1 MAVSNKEMMDM
12 LKADQMPEQTPP
24 PSEQGAMTAPMSS
37 PMTTPE
43 PQEGNM
49 EQARLNVMMALDM
62 LQNALQEFG
71 MESEEGMALQKVVG
85 DLTSKFGE
93 RESSTRELMPAE
105 IMNLIQTLPQAG
117 GANARG
123 KGHCSSAST
132 RYSATTHAH
141 IELHMEL
148 FKPRGNMSPR
158 RPTDNT
164 QQNGQI
170 VNTPRYA
177 TFGGLKDAA
186 KIGSKNKMT
195 LSKPGDGK
203 KVI

>member
-1 MAVSNKEMMDM
+1 MAVSDKEMMAM
-12 LKADQMPEQTPP
+12 LKGNQMPEQTPP
-24 PSEQGAMTAPMSS
+24 PSEQGAMTAPMGS

-85 DLTSKFGE
+85 DITSQFGE

-117 GANARG
+117 GATPEARAIAQAPIPG
-123 KGHCSSAST
+123 TQQPPCQYRSYKWNFSNHGAICRLAVL
-132 RYSATTHAH
+132 RTTHSKTGR
-141 IELHMEL
+141 LL
-148 FKPRGNMSPR
+148 TRLV
-158 RPTDNT
+158 T
-164 QQNGQI
+164 QLSAALKTQ
-170 VNTPRYA
+170 PKS
-177 TFGGLKDAA
+177 GLR
-186 KIGSKNKMT
+186 T
-195 LSKPGDGK
+195 R
-203 KVI
+203 

>member
-93 RESSTRELMPAE
+93 RESSNPRTHACRNYESYS
-105 IMNLIQTLPQAG
+105 NLAAG
-117 GANARG
+117 GRRNARG

-141 IELHMEL
+141 IGVTH
-148 FKPRGNMSPR
+148 G
-158 RPTDNT
+158 
-164 QQNGQI
+164 
-170 VNTPRYA
+170 
-177 TFGGLKDAA
+177 TF
-186 KIGSKNKMT
+186 
-195 LSKPGDGK
+195 
-203 KVI
+203 

>member
-1 MAVSNKEMMDM
+1 MAVSNREMMDM

-85 DLTSKFGE
+85 DITNQFGQ

-117 GANARG
+117 GATPEARAIAQAPVPG
-123 KGHCSSAST
+123 
-132 RYSATTHAH
+132 
-141 IELHMEL
+141 
-148 FKPRGNMSPR
+148 
-158 RPTDNT
+158 T
-164 QQNGQI
+164 QQPPMPI
-170 VNTPRYA
+170 
-177 TFGGLKDAA
+177 
-186 KIGSKNKMT
+186 
-195 LSKPGDGK
+195 
-203 KVI
+203 

>member
-71 MESEEGMALQKVVG
+71 MESEEG
-85 DLTSKFGE
+85 
-93 RESSTRELMPAE
+93 
-105 IMNLIQTLPQAG
+105 I
-117 GANARG
+117 
-123 KGHCSSAST
+123 C
-132 RYSATTHAH
+132 
-141 IELHMEL
+141 
-148 FKPRGNMSPR
+148 
-158 RPTDNT
+158 
-164 QQNGQI
+164 
-170 VNTPRYA
+170 
-177 TFGGLKDAA
+177 
-186 KIGSKNKMT
+186 
-195 LSKPGDGK
+195 
-203 KVI
+203 